1 MRSDILCSYLVS
13 LQLRCEMYN
22 YSDSAVSD
30 SVSVDPLFTV
40 SVYPQLDSP
49 LGRLVSLCYQIHGDG
64 NTYYNLLTTEYT
76 SVNGLWSGITDS
88 LNLLTRIGVQAISTT
103 GQCHRILVDLNQCAV
118 TIDGVSHTTDGVH
131 LNDLVGGVL
140 VSRHDDRVIL
150 MRFPNGGLHELQL
163 EVECETRTMFS
174 DGQPVSTQ
182 MLRLRIIRTLD
193 TPFENANGLI
203 GLSIDL

>member
-1 MRSDILCSYLVS
+1 
-13 LQLRCEMYN
+13 MYN

-76 SVNGLWSGITDS
+76 SVNGLWSGITVRLITDS
-88 LNLLTRIGVQAISTT
+88 LNLLTKIGVQAISKT

-118 TIDGVSHTTDGVH
+118 TIDGVSHTTDGFH

-140 VSRHDDRVIL
+140 VSRHDDRVVGIYSFDGVVSCDEETKEVRVL
-150 MRFPNGGLHELQL
+150 DCYCITLSCWRVFHE
-163 EVECETRTMFS
+163 
-174 DGQPVSTQ
+174 
-182 MLRLRIIRTLD
+182 
-193 TPFENANGLI
+193 
-203 GLSIDL
+203 

>member
-1 MRSDILCSYLVS
+1 MD
-13 LQLRCEMYN
+13 
-22 YSDSAVSD
+22 
-30 SVSVDPLFTV
+30 
-40 SVYPQLDSP
+40 
-49 LGRLVSLCYQIHGDG
+49 
-64 NTYYNLLTTEYT
+64 
-76 SVNGLWSGITDS
+76 
-88 LNLLTRIGVQAISTT
+88 IGVQAISIT

-131 LNDLVGGVL
+131 LNDPVGRVL

-163 EVECETRTMFS
+163 EVECETRTMFN

-193 TPFENANGLI
+193 VPFDNANGLI
-203 GLSIDL
+203 GLSIDSE

>member
-1 MRSDILCSYLVS
+1 
-13 LQLRCEMYN
+13 MYN

-30 SVSVDPLFTV
+30 SVPVDPLFTV

-64 NTYYNLLTTEYT
+64 NTYYNLNTHQSMVSGVASLRLPEPPDQDWCPGHLKDWTVSSYT
-76 SVNGLWSGITDS
+76 
-88 LNLLTRIGVQAISTT
+88 
-103 GQCHRILVDLNQCAV
+103 DLNQCAV

-140 VSRHDDRVIL
+140 VSRHDNRVIL

-174 DGQPVSTQ
+174 DGQAVSTQ

-193 TPFENANGLI
+193 VHFENANRLI
-203 GLSIDL
+203 GLSIDSNVCN